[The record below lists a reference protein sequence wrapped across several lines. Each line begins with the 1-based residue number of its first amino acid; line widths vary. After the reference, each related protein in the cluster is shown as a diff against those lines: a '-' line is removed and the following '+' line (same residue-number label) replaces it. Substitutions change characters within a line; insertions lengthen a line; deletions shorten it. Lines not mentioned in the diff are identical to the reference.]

1 MLRALATIFRPPLGR
16 DNLVSIPGA
25 PMPRAPHRQPD
36 CPADPAPAEA
46 ATLDLARRFDLLQGG
61 LDLIDQ
67 GLTVIDA
74 ELKLV
79 AWNRRFFTL
88 LEFPM
93 ELARVGTPFEAFIRF
108 NAQRGE
114 YGAGDRDAQVAER
127 VRLAESF
134 QPHYLERQRPNG
146 TIIAIRGEPLP
157 HRGFVTIYTDITRQR
172 QHELIIRERN
182 EELDRRVRA
191 RTIELE
197 AANAGLHRAMAEQKR
212 MGAALMQAQQM
223 EAVGKLTGGL
233 AHDFNNL
240 LTIIIANLAA
250 LRDRQTTGEL
260 NEFLDPAIA
269 AARRGADITKRLLAF
284 ARRQPLEPRSIE
296 VNAIV
301 GNILTLLRRSLPAH
315 IAVVTETERGELF
328 SMVDPAQLENALLNL
343 ALNARDAM
351 PQGGTLVI
359 RSASRRIGGKEAAEL
374 DIADGRYVAICVED
388 NGTGMTPETLAR
400 VFEPFFTSK
409 EFGTGSGLG
418 LSTIYGFAKQSGGAV
433 RIRSQFGVGTAV
445 TLFLREG
452 PPADAAT
459 EEPAHRTQR
468 AAGIRHVAL
477 LVEDDPDV
485 RTVIRRQLTE
495 LGHLVIEASGG
506 KDALNIVEN
515 IDELSLLVS
524 DIMMPG
530 DLDGRR
536 LAERARALRPDIRV
550 ILITGY
556 AERLDDDAGE
566 RFVILDKPCSKE
578 ELAAA
583 IDEATP

>member
-1 MLRALATIFRPPLGR
+1 MTQ
-16 DNLVSIPGA
+16 IPSLS
-25 PMPRAPHRQPD
+25 D
-36 CPADPAPAEA
+36 
-46 ATLDLARRFDLLQGG
+46 DLADAVHSATDPHDLPRRFDLLQGG

-74 ELKLV
+74 DLKLV

-93 ELARVGTPFEAFIRF
+93 ELARVGTPFDAFIRY
-108 NAQRGE
+108 NARRGE
-114 YGAGDRDAQVAER
+114 YGDGECEAQVAER
-127 VRLAESF
+127 VRLAAAF
-134 QPHYLERQRPNG
+134 QPHYIERRRPNG

-172 QHELIIRERN
+172 RHERIIKERN

-197 AANAGLHRAMAEQKR
+197 AANAELHRAMAEQKR

-315 IAVVTETERGELF
+315 IAVITETERGELF

-359 RSASRRIGGKEAAEL
+359 RSASRRIDEKEAAEL
-374 DIADGRYVAICVED
+374 DIVDGRYVAICVED
-388 NGTGMTPETLAR
+388 NGTGMAPETLAR

-409 EFGTGSGLG
+409 EFGAGSGLG

-433 RIRSQFGVGTAV
+433 RIRSQLGVGTAV

-452 PPADAAT
+452 PPVDATA

-556 AERLDDDAGE
+556 AERLDDGAGE

-578 ELAAA
+578 ELTAA